1 MEEKIR
7 VLLDKYYNG
16 ETTLDEERLLKQYF
30 AENNVPESLVA
41 DKELFLVLAEKPLTH
56 NLAIEQSIRSEVD
69 KWKNAESS
77 RKRFYNRLAVALSSA
92 ATIAIAIGLTF
103 FLIQQNQTEKYV
115 DTFDDPQ
122 LALQE
127 TQRVLALVGSKI
139 ANAKHELKP
148 LNHLQKP
155 ADSFRSFSKVAE
167 SMDYFSKI
175 ESISKP
181 EELPYVGKMFKDSET
196 E

>member
-1 MEEKIR
+1 MEEKIK
-7 VLLDKYYNG
+7 VLLNKYYNG
-16 ETTLDEERLLKQYF
+16 ETTLDEERLLKQFF
-30 AENNVPESLVA
+30 AKNIVPESLEA
-41 DKELFLVLAEKPLTH
+41 DKELFLVLAEKHHTDD
-56 NLAIEQSIRSEVD
+56 LAIEQGIWLDVE
-69 KWKNAESS
+69 KWKNTEIK

-115 DTFDDPQ
+115 DTFEDPQ

-139 ANAKHELKP
+139 ADAKHGLQP

-181 EELPYVGKMFKDSET
+181 EELPYVGKMFKVSET